1 MRMSFS
7 GAPEIRA
14 TREQVW
20 NAVLDPQ
27 LVAASVGV
35 VESVEEIDP
44 THFKVVAGLGV
55 GVLTIRF
62 TLNVELFDLV
72 EGQSA
77 KMRARGKAPGSTLD
91 ATTALQLEDAA
102 PGVIRL
108 VWQADSDVG
117 GMVAS
122 VGARLLEGTVRKLAE
137 QFFKDF
143 AETVS
148 EQSAS
153 SA

>member
-1 MRMSFS
+1 MRMSFN

-20 NAVLDPQ
+20 NAILDPQ
-27 LVAASVGV
+27 LVAASAGV

-44 THFKVVAGLGV
+44 THFKVIAGLGI
-55 GVLTIRF
+55 GALKIRF

-91 ATTALQLEDAA
+91 ATTSFRLEDAA

-108 VWQADSDVG
+108 VWEANSDVG
-117 GMVAS
+117 GTVAS
-122 VGARLLEGTVRKLAE
+122 VGARLLEGTARKLAE

-148 EQSAS
+148 RQAAGSA
-153 SA
+153 